1 MGSYHWAKLY
11 IEILYDY
18 KMAGLGD
25 HLWRRTVELVL
36 LAKEYDA
43 EGYLPPLP
51 EMAFKLHT
59 DPEILEAELS
69 DLANSKITER
79 RQDGWYLINFA
90 ERQGPMSDAER
101 MSRMRSRQKKGEYYT
116 AETPALRTSDDTVTK
131 RNTDKIRID
140 KIRKDKNPPPPSA
153 RITHQELPPEAQP
166 DFDRADL
173 RRRVS
178 NAIVKLA
185 AETIVPATDK
195 WLMVED
201 YADEWIDMGVTEEDI
216 PGFRAYWDGLTDRP
230 YNGAPYLKSIGSHF
244 KAYWQSRTVRATGG
258 VNPDGSIGRVN
269 WEALHG

>member
-1 MGSYHWAKLY
+1 MAAKYWLKIYYEMLDDPKIGQLRPALRWRFIECLLVAGECDDGGY
-11 IEILYDY
+11 IPDS
-18 KMAGLGD
+18 AGYA
-25 HLWRRTVELVL
+25 WRVRADADVVDTELTELAQHGL
-36 LAKEYDA
+36 LSRVDGRWHVTKFE
-43 EGYLPPLP
+43 
-51 EMAFKLHT
+51 
-59 DPEILEAELS
+59 
-69 DLANSKITER
+69 ER
-79 RQDGWYLINFA
+79 QSPVSNA
-90 ERQGPMSDAER
+90 ERQSRWRER
-101 MSRMRSRQKKGEYYT
+101 QHRAEYYGD
-116 AETPALRTSDDTVTK
+116 ETNLLPSSNEHVTK

-140 KIRKDKNPPPPSA
+140 KIREDKNTPPPSA

-166 DFDRADL
+166 NFDRADL